1 MYVQFQQ
8 VSVQL
13 CCDFI
18 RFMKK
23 TKQIKNLCLFAA
35 FYCVMING
43 WLLVRC
49 LTINVSLG
57 QLNV

>member
-13 CCDFI
+13 YCDFI

-23 TKQIKNLCLFAA
+23 TKQIKKSMFAA
-35 FYCVMING
+35 FYCVIING
-43 WLLVRC
+43 WLLVRY
-49 LTINVSLG
+49 LTINISLG

>member
-1 MYVQFQQ
+1 MYVQFQE

-13 CCDFI
+13 YYDFI
-18 RFMKK
+18 RFKKK
-23 TKQIKNLCLFAA
+23 TKQIKKSMFAA
-35 FYCVMING
+35 FYCVIING

-49 LTINVSLG
+49 LTMNVSLG